1 MPKTKFAKN
10 TYLLTSHPEGLVVL
24 FFTELWERFSYY
36 GMRAI
41 LVLYLVSQ
49 TDSSNPGLGWSNAEA
64 IKLYGWY
71 TALVYISCIPGG
83 IIADRFLSNQ
93 NAVFLGGLLLCFGHL
108 SLAFQN
114 MVFFYFGLILII
126 LGVGLLKPSISSL
139 VGSLYEENDMKRD
152 QGFTIFYIGINI
164 GAFLASILVGYVGEV
179 YGWHYGFSMAG
190 IGMVIGQTFF
200 FLGGRGLESLK

>member
-93 NAVFLGGLLLCFGHL
+93 NAVFFRWFITLFWAFITSFSEYGVFLLWFNLNNCRCW
-108 SLAFQN
+108 SA
-114 MVFFYFGLILII
+114 
-126 LGVGLLKPSISSL
+126 
-139 VGSLYEENDMKRD
+139 
-152 QGFTIFYIGINI
+152 
-164 GAFLASILVGYVGEV
+164 
-179 YGWHYGFSMAG
+179 
-190 IGMVIGQTFF
+190 
-200 FLGGRGLESLK
+200 